1 MNFLTVVLQHGAEA
15 GAEPNVFQL
24 STNVSFW
31 TVVIFLVLL
40 ALLSKFAFPKI
51 LGYANAREERIQ
63 TILDQAAR
71 DREEAER
78 ILEEQR
84 RELAEARQQA
94 QQILADARQAGERMR
109 QEMLEQARAEQ
120 QELVDRAR
128 QELEREREAAIDAL
142 RREAVELSLAAASRL
157 IEQRLG
163 AEEDRALVRD
173 YIERIGATSGAGVA

>member
-1 MNFLTVVLQHGAEA
+1 MNFLTVILQHAAEA

-31 TVVIFLVLL
+31 TFVIFLALL